1 MLMAWHQI
9 VGNKNIN
16 GLIAEG
22 YRSINTDQIFQ
33 FFCLKARFLLQ
44 FPVRTLIFGFSGII
58 QLSYRDLQSKTIQ
71 CVSVLAHHEDFSF
84 IRYRQHCRSSVMVDI
99 VPMGL
104 MAVGKNRILVNL

>member
-44 FPVRTLIFGFSGII
+44 V
-58 QLSYRDLQSKTIQ
+58 LSFYIL
-71 CVSVLAHHEDFSF
+71 
-84 IRYRQHCRSSVMVDI
+84 
-99 VPMGL
+99 L
-104 MAVGKNRILVNL
+104 MLLYLYFMTANLSTAPPFLYSQF